1 MSERPEAPQEP
12 AGPGPQRA
20 LKLTA
25 IFVAVV
31 IGGLVVGRAL
41 DNTTRELEGAATS
54 EGGATSEGA
63 AEEDDDPP
71 TMAAVG
77 SAAPDFTVEL
87 IDGGQFTL
95 YEQLEADDGP
105 VVVNL
110 WASWCVPCREEMPH
124 LSEFA
129 DANPQVKVIGVA
141 VDDNEA
147 DARRFAEESA
157 PSYDLA
163 LGNRRFEVA
172 YPNFGL
178 PATFVIGADGDVD
191 KMWHGMVTVAM
202 LEDLT

>member
-1 MSERPEAPQEP
+1 MSEPPEAPGEAAEP
-12 AGPGPQRA
+12 RPRPRPQRA

-31 IGGLVVGRAL
+31 FAGLIVGRAL
-41 DNTTRELEGAATS
+41 DNAAK
-54 EGGATSEGA
+54 EIEDEDGVATAS
-63 AEEDDDPP
+63 
-71 TMAAVG
+71 VG

-95 YEQLEADDGP
+95 SQQLEADDRT

-110 WASWCVPCREEMPH
+110 WASWCEPCRAETPDI
-124 LSEFA
+124 SAFA
-129 DANPQVKVIGVA
+129 EANPDVKVIGVA
-141 VDDNEA
+141 VDDTEEA
-147 DARRFAEESA
+147 ARRFAEQFD

-163 LGNRRFEVA
+163 LGDWAFEVA

-178 PATFVIGADGDVD
+178 PATFVIGADGVVD
-191 KMWHGMVTVAM
+191 EVWHGIVTVAV